1 MLRRERRGIHSPP
14 NTFSQQHANLVVK
27 ATTPRCTSVHRPS
40 RPRASDSIDP
50 SRLGMLVTKSC
61 VVDRA
66 SGEQVEGLHRMCCY
80 RPAVR
85 TPGFLPGNPG
95 SNPGSNPR
103 VRAVDVRGRRVPSL
117 AGETPTQRE
126 DRSTAVRPKHLG
138 QGELKSSPWDASE
151 RGLSSST
158 TGSTCAA
165 RLRPSARKPGPA
177 MAK

>member
-1 MLRRERRGIHSPP
+1 MIASIISWQSGWHHQPMRPKPRTVDALQEGSGRPEMRGRRPQFPGRRRGGSPR
-14 NTFSQQHANLVVK
+14 QE
-27 ATTPRCTSVHRPS
+27 
-40 RPRASDSIDP
+40 
-50 SRLGMLVTKSC
+50 C
-61 VVDRA
+61 VAIVQW
-66 SGEQVEGLHRMCCY
+66 S
-80 RPAVR
+80 R
-85 TPGFLPGNPG
+85 TPPFHGDDPG

-138 QGELKSSPWDASE
+138 QGELKSYPWDASE

-165 RLRPSARKPGPA
+165 CPVTTRKPGPA